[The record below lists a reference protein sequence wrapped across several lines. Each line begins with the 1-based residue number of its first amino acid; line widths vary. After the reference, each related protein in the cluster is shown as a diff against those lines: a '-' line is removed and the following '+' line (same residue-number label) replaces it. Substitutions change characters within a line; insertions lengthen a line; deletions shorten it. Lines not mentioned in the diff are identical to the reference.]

1 DLGAGRS
8 RAGLSGHLV
17 PSPLGLVGCS
27 SSPTVVFSP
36 HSAVVSFSLS
46 APAPLAPG
54 SGEGTRSPQIPLP
67 AADEWYQTWPGKEA
81 RAAARGGP
89 RRERRWVK
97 FDGIGPVDETGM
109 PIAPRPSVD
118 RPRDWYRSMFRQMHH
133 KLPGAPGRGGGWPG
147 PAAPA
152 GPTGPPMSPRSTETL
167 PRTHAVPAPT
177 IPKVPSSSAVP
188 RAPWRPGPRAGS
200 AHRGECRAP
209 RAVPVQRRT
218 GHPLQPPPPAQVL
231 LQQELEQLG
240 RQLDRDMEA
249 MERRRHR
256 SQVPVLPALAL
267 PARGEGSAKGWMRA
281 QLDAGTAGC
290 GHRGMCAQLGTLAA
304 ARVHGC
310 VCARWRCARLDVPPA
325 ARREL
330 ALRKG
335 DVVYIHKEVDGN
347 WLAGEHHGRVGIF
360 PASYVE
366 VSGGS
371 AREGAL
377 FPEGNGVPREVLE
390 CYGPPWVLWAPMGGP
405 ADTPLA
411 TQGERLCLLRRVDH
425 NWYEGRVPGT
435 GRQGIFPATY
445 VQVLKEPRAKGSAQE
460 PPPAPAARGPH
471 PGSPP
476 APEPP
481 AEPPASH
488 DARELPAPG
497 ALAGTQGAAS
507 CRYRALYG
515 YRPQN
520 GDELEL
526 REGDRVDVM
535 QQCDDGWFVGVS
547 RRTQKFGTFPGN
559 YVAPV

>member
-1 DLGAGRS
+1 MMLPGCSPPPAARH
-8 RAGLSGHLV
+8 RIPPTNNA
-17 PSPLGLVGCS
+17 PSSNALGLDRG
-27 SSPTVVFSP
+27 
-36 HSAVVSFSLS
+36 SA
-46 APAPLAPG
+46 APARG
-54 SGEGTRSPQIPLP
+54 

-133 KLPGAPGRGGGWPG
+133 KLPELPLDWDTPRRPPAPATLSGLPNGGDVVGVTAEAHSGSDHEPGECWVPELTGQCPERPGAP
-147 PAAPA
+147 APA
-152 GPTGPPMSPRSTETL
+152 
-167 PRTHAVPAPT
+167 
-177 IPKVPSSSAVP
+177 
-188 RAPWRPGPRAGS
+188 RA
-200 AHRGECRAP
+200 
-209 RAVPVQRRT
+209 
-218 GHPLQPPPPAQVL
+218 QPIEVL

-256 SQVPVLPALAL
+256 SQSPPGRGDPGEASRREETAKEEGAPQQPGAGGP
-267 PARGEGSAKGWMRA
+267 PARPLQPPPGMRA
-281 QLDAGTAGC
+281 
-290 GHRGMCAQLGTLAA
+290 
-304 ARVHGC
+304 
-310 VCARWRCARLDVPPA
+310 ARLKFDFA
-325 ARREL
+325 AQSPREL

-366 VSGGS
+366 VLPPT
-371 AREGAL
+371 E
-377 FPEGNGVPREVLE
+377 VPRPVA
-390 CYGPPWVLWAPMGGP
+390 APAAPEPGE
-405 ADTPLA
+405 ALA
-411 TQGERLCLLRRVDH
+411 LYSFRAELPVELSLRKGERLCLLRRVDH

-488 DARELPAPG
+488 DGSGIRWLP
-497 ALAGTQGAAS
+497 
-507 CRYRALYG
+507 YRALYG